1 MIRKPIIVSGSN
13 SQNGQGRP
21 LPPTGGSGDGENQRN
36 FRTNA
41 YPPGSPSSPGTAQEV
56 IAQFASG
63 LRFIPDAL
71 LYGTPKDFIQ
81 PFYFCGDEAKAK
93 QTKVTLTGNLS
104 TEGDDTESITLPIC
118 FSAPFRQKLL
128 DKLTFETVSNKEIEI
143 PPNAKLLA
151 IVSDLEI
158 SLLLNDSVNPI
169 VSTAF
174 VFSNYFGSIS
184 RLLISTTDTTK
195 VELYLFA

>member
-13 SQNGQGRP
+13 SQNGQGSP
-21 LPPTGGSGDGENQRN
+21 LPPTGGSGNGENQRN

-41 YPPGSPSSPGTAQEV
+41 YPPGSPSSPGTAQEI

-63 LRFIPDAL
+63 LRFIPDAF

-93 QTKVTLTGNLS
+93 QTKVTLTGNLD
-104 TEGDDTESITLPIC
+104 TEGDDTEPLTLPIC
-118 FSAPFRQKLL
+118 FSAPFRQKLF
-128 DKLTFETVSNKEIEI
+128 DRLTLGTVSNREIEI
-143 PPNAKLLA
+143 PSNTKLLA
-151 IVSDLEI
+151 IISDPEI
-158 SLLLNDSVNPI
+158 SLLLNDSINPI
-169 VSTAF
+169 TSTTF

-184 RLLISTTDTTK
+184 KLLISTTDTTEVK
-195 VELYLFA
+195 LYLFA